1 MRVLIT
7 GAGGQVGTE
16 LAALCVARGDD
27 VVAFTHGELN
37 IADRDA
43 VLAAVTATRP
53 DAVVNAAA
61 WTNVDACEG
70 DPDRALAI
78 NGMAVRW
85 LAEASH
91 RVGAHL
97 VHISTDFVFDGEL
110 DRPYHEWDDTGPINV
125 YGATKHVGEQEA
137 LVLGPGAAVIRTSW
151 VCGAH
156 GQNIIKTV
164 LRLASEH
171 DQLSFVADQVGCPT
185 MTIDLAAALRSMAV
199 DRCSGVWHITN
210 QTPCTWFDLARE
222 IVHRAGK
229 DPAMILPI
237 SSADLQP
244 PRPAARPANS
254 VLDNALLRM
263 SGRGLLP
270 DFRETLDR
278 IVPTLLAD

>member
-1 MRVLIT
+1 MKVMIT

-16 LAALCVARGDD
+16 LATLCTASGDD
-27 VVAFTHGELN
+27 VVAFTHAELN
-37 IADRDA
+37 IADRDS

-85 LAEASH
+85 LVEASH

-125 YGATKHVGEQEA
+125 YGATKQVGEQEA
-137 LVLGPGAAVIRTSW
+137 LVLGPGAAVVRTSW

-156 GQNIIKTV
+156 GENILKTV

-185 MTIDLAAALRSMAV
+185 LTPDLAVALRSMAL
-199 DRCSGVWHITN
+199 DRCSGVWHVTN

-222 IVHRAGK
+222 IVQRAGK
-229 DPAMILPI
+229 DPAMIMPI

-278 IVPTLLAD
+278 IVPTLLAV